1 MKNIFVFEYAMNNV
15 LVLFVCKFIIWSLAE
30 AFVLNI
36 SVASIVKVC
45 CCVVRG
51 CESKSNPHEV
61 SNKNMFVDVIRVS
74 YIMKGN
80 DS

>member
-1 MKNIFVFEYAMNNV
+1 M
-15 LVLFVCKFIIWSLAE
+15 
-30 AFVLNI
+30 FVLNI
-36 SVASIVKVC
+36 SVASIVKEC

-61 SNKNMFVDVIRVS
+61 SNKNMFVDVIRAS